1 MAKGA
6 MNFRPSAEDRRT
18 MERFSQELGI
28 TFADVL
34 RLALR
39 QLAKRGLSVDP
50 DPLPGAPDAELADDP
65 DNPKLYN
72 PDE

>member
-18 MERFSQELGI
+18 MEKFSQELGI
-28 TFADVL
+28 TYADVI

-50 DPLPGAPDAELADDP
+50 LPGAPDADP
-65 DNPKLYN
+65 NDNP
-72 PDE
+72 DA